1 MLLEATN
8 FIERK
13 INNKYLPEI
22 AMILGS
28 GLGALADEVEN
39 PIKIKYHEIPAFKQ
53 SSIDGHVG
61 QLVIGKLK
69 GKDVLIMQGRIH
81 FYEGYKIQEI
91 VFPIKILKLLGIK
104 TIIITNAAGA
114 LNENFEVGSFMLI
127 NDHINLMGANPLIG
141 KNDSELG
148 VRFPDMTEI
157 YDKKLLA
164 YAKECANNIGIKIE
178 EGVYVADSGPSYETP
193 AEVRMM
199 KIIGGDAVGMSTVPE
214 AIVANYCNMKV
225 LGISSLTNY
234 AAGISKTKLTHEEV
248 MENGRKIQEKFSMLI
263 KEIVKGL

>member
-1 MLLEATN
+1 
-8 FIERK
+8 
-13 INNKYLPEI
+13 
-22 AMILGS
+22 
-28 GLGALADEVEN
+28 
-39 PIKIKYHEIPAFKQ
+39 
-53 SSIDGHVG
+53 
-61 QLVIGKLK
+61 
-69 GKDVLIMQGRIH
+69 
-81 FYEGYKIQEI
+81 
-91 VFPIKILKLLGIK
+91 
-104 TIIITNAAGA
+104 
-114 LNENFEVGSFMLI
+114 MLI